1 MSIRGGVSVA
11 TAPSGVARMRRLLVA
26 RGRAGMWCGLDLAS
40 TGFGIRGLWRVP
52 RQWGPLDDAAWL
64 GPTRGWAA
72 AAPYAGVGSVARARG
87 APGARLRGRPAPYD
101 FHFVGSNSK

>member
-52 RQWGPLDDAAWL
+52 RQWGPHAAWL
-64 GPTRGWAA
+64 APTRGWAVV
-72 AAPYAGVGSVARARG
+72 APYAGVSCVAHARG
-87 APGARLRGRPAPYD
+87 APGAWVRGRPAPYD